1 MTQGQCSGQGNN
13 SKRLTDTGYLDFC
26 LWKYLLIHRLADF
39 RKLIQVPEIQ
49 RDYRERKK
57 KKGVAK
63 KPRKMRNEIQW
74 AYREQKK
81 LEDDKT
87 YVQR

>member
-13 SKRLTDTGYLDFC
+13 SKRLTDTGYLDFW
-26 LWKYLLIHRLADF
+26 LWKYLLIHRLAHF
-39 RKLIQVPEIQ
+39 RKLIQG
-49 RDYRERKK
+49 K

-87 YVQR
+87 YVQW